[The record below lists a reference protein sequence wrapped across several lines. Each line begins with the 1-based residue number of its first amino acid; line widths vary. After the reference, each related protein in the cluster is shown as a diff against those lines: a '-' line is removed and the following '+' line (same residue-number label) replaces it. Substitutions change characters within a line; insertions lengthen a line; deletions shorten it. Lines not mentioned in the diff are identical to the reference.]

1 MAKDEQKGGL
11 FSRFKKNPASDQ
23 EAPSIQPSTPPAV
36 QQQSRNVMTK
46 PETKS
51 SLASA
56 AQPVAPVAAAPA
68 PAPAP
73 APASSDSP
81 IDTVE
86 AFNVL
91 CISLVDMSTSQLKV
105 IEMALSMLSNSLNKI
120 LNGPKAKE

>member
-1 MAKDEQKGGL
+1 MAKDEKKGGL

-68 PAPAP
+68 PAPA
-73 APASSDSP
+73 SSDSP

>member
-1 MAKDEQKGGL
+1 MAKDEKKGGL

-73 APASSDSP
+73 ASSDSP